1 MISRSA
7 GDMDAPMD
15 FVLRDFMQARPQHG
29 FYIVQEALVQ
39 HTGLKSSLGGSF
51 WAGRSFL
58 DARYRR
64 MSPKQAVNKRAAL
77 AESLGGAVR

>member
-1 MISRSA
+1 
-7 GDMDAPMD
+7 MD
-15 FVLRDFMQARPQHG
+15 FVLRDFMEARPQHG

-39 HTGLKSSLGGSF
+39 HTGLNSSLGGSF

-64 MSPKQAVNKRAAL
+64 MRPKQAGDKRAAL
-77 AESLGGAVR
+77 AESLGGAVQ